1 MNKFLFI
8 LFLIL
13 SIAITSR
20 GQDVIRGKVVD
31 AANGEPVIG
40 ASVIVSGTK
49 TGTVTDNEGRFQ
61 LSIKNGQKLRVSYL
75 GKKTC
80 ECMARDN
87 VRIELEDDSRDIND
101 VVVVAYGTRQRHDLT
116 GSIARST
123 ASLSPRTP

>member
-1 MNKFLFI
+1 M
-8 LFLIL
+8 
-13 SIAITSR
+13 TSR

-80 ECMARDN
+80 E
-87 VRIELEDDSRDIND
+87 
-101 VVVVAYGTRQRHDLT
+101 
-116 GSIARST
+116 
-123 ASLSPRTP
+123 

>member
-8 LFLIL
+8 LSLIL
-13 SIAITSR
+13 SIAMTSR

-80 ECMARDN
+80 E
-87 VRIELEDDSRDIND
+87 
-101 VVVVAYGTRQRHDLT
+101 
-116 GSIARST
+116 
-123 ASLSPRTP
+123 